1 VRAPFSFLEGLRPV
15 EELAQG
21 LVFKAR
27 LVWEDKT
34 MENQTTKVQFD
45 IMFDDFATPWAA
57 LVDLWS
63 TFETDEVLNIR
74 RLPDIGI
81 WPTFEVEFITEEFAR
96 KVIAK
101 YLDVPDP
108 FDAEIT
114 EYLQG

>member
-1 VRAPFSFLEGLRPV
+1 MAFS
-15 EELAQG
+15 
-21 LVFKAR
+21 
-27 LVWEDKT
+27 D
-34 MENQTTKVQFD
+34 MNNITTKVQFD

-63 TFETDEVLNIR
+63 DFETDEVLSIR
-74 RLPDIGI
+74 RLSDVNF
-81 WPTFEVEFITEEFAR
+81 WPTFEVEFETEEFAR
-96 KVIAK
+96 NVIAK